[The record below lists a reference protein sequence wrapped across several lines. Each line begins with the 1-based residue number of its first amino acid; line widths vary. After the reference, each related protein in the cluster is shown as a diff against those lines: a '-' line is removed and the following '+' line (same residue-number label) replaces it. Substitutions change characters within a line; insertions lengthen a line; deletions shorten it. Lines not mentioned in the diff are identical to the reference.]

1 MIWETIREGGSNEGA
16 EGRAKD
22 GIPGLAKG
30 EAGRG
35 RSRRREQGEERSCLE
50 SAACILI
57 LLIFTGIL
65 LLLLYLSITGSAAVY
80 GGAEQVW
87 FYKDSPP

>member
-30 EAGRG
+30 EAGNRG
-35 RSRRREQGEERSCLE
+35 RSAPAWNRRP
-50 SAACILI
+50 A
-57 LLIFTGIL
+57 F
-65 LLLLYLSITGSAAVY
+65 
-80 GGAEQVW
+80 
-87 FYKDSPP
+87 